1 MDGGLTGVYPT
12 LQFSDQGWAERT
24 AAELADFGAEHADV
38 LHERSRAGEFPREL
52 FAEMGRRGWTGTIVP
67 DTYGGGGRGT
77 AEYTLIAEEIGRH
90 GLVSIQTSV
99 QGQLW
104 LLDWGTE
111 EQKDAYLPGLASGE
125 IVFAEAISEPGVGS
139 SLKAMEA
146 TANRDPDG
154 GWILEGRKTHVNL
167 GDDCDL
173 MIVYAVV
180 PDEGLS
186 AFLVER
192 SRPGLVTRR
201 TDPIGLRL
209 IPTADVELN
218 RVRVPETALLGP
230 LGGGLE
236 TFLSTFNV
244 SRIGN
249 ASELIG
255 LGRRALAEA
264 LDYAR
269 ERQVGKSMVVDFQG
283 IRWTVADAYT
293 KLHGAALA
301 RDLAANRAAAG
312 ADISLDTSLAKRLA
326 IDAAEY
332 AANECFA
339 LVGGHGL
346 YRDRA
351 YAQILDDVKVLRV
364 AGGSSE
370 VLRNLI
376 ARRVIEDAGYG
387 SLR

>member
-1 MDGGLTGVYPT
+1 VYPT
-12 LQFSDQGWAERT
+12 LRFRDDQWVDRTVAELAAFAVEH
-24 AAELADFGAEHADV
+24 AAELHEHV
-38 LHERSRAGEFPREL
+38 RACRFPRDL
-52 FAEMGRRGWTGTIVP
+52 FAEMGRRGWAGALVP
-67 DTYGGGGRGT
+67 QAYGGGGGGP
-77 AEYTLIAEEIGRH
+77 AEYSLIAEEIGRH
-90 GLVSIQTSV
+90 GLVSIQTSA

-139 SLKAMEA
+139 SLKLMQA
-146 TANRDPDG
+146 TARRDPG
-154 GWILEGRKTHVNL
+154 GDWILEGRKTHVNL
-167 GDDCDL
+167 GEDCDL

-180 PDEGLS
+180 PDEGLT

-192 SRPGLVTRR
+192 SLPGVLTRK

-218 RVRVPETALLGP
+218 RVRVPKTALLGP
-230 LGGGLE
+230 VGGGLK
-236 TFLSTFNV
+236 TFFSTFNV

-249 ASELIG
+249 AAELIG

-269 ERQVGKSMVVDFQG
+269 ERQVGENLVVDFQG
-283 IRWTVADAYT
+283 IRWTVADAYM
-293 KLHGAALA
+293 KLYGAALA
-301 RDLAANRAAAG
+301 RDLAANHAAAG
-312 ADISLDTSLAKRLA
+312 KEIALETSLAKRLA

-346 YRDRA
+346 YHDRA
-351 YAQILDDVKVLRV
+351 FAQILDDIKVLRV

-376 ARRVIEDAGYG
+376 ARRVVDDPAYG
-387 SLR
+387 GLR

>member
-1 MDGGLTGVYPT
+1 MYPT
-12 LQFSDQGWAERT
+12 LQLSDRGWAERT
-24 AAELADFGAEHADV
+24 VAELADFGAEHARD
-38 LHERSRAGEFPREL
+38 LHEHARACEFPREL
-52 FAEMGRRGWTGTIVP
+52 SAEMGRRGWAGSIVP
-67 DTYGGGGRGT
+67 ARYGGGGGGIP
-77 AEYTLIAEEIGRH
+77 EYTLIAEEIGRH

-139 SLKAMEA
+139 SLKLMEA
-146 TANRDPDG
+146 TARPAAG
-154 GWILEGRKTHVNL
+154 GDWVIDGRKTHVNL
-167 GDDCDL
+167 GHDCDL
-173 MIVYAVV
+173 MIVYAMV

-186 AFLVER
+186 AFLVEH
-192 SRPGLVTRR
+192 SRPGLVTRK

-218 RVRVPETALLGP
+218 GVRVPGTALLGP
-230 LGGGLE
+230 VGGGLK

-255 LGRRALAEA
+255 LGRRAMATA

-269 ERQVGKSMVVDFQG
+269 ERQVGENLVVDFQG
-283 IRWTVADAYT
+283 IRWTVADAYA

-301 RDLAANRAAAG
+301 RDLAANLAAAG
-312 ADISLDTSLAKRLA
+312 ADIALETSIAKRLA

-346 YRDRA
+346 YRDQA
-351 YAQILDDVKVLRV
+351 FAQILDDVKVLRV

-376 ARRVIEDAGYG
+376 ARRVIDDPAYG
-387 SLR
+387 GLA